1 MKREAM
7 VSVDDQS
14 LVVIIINIEN
24 AHRSGNFVTGM
35 IDAEQLVQVVEA
47 SKESGVSF
55 DKVI

>member
-1 MKREAM
+1 M